1 MSSPQTGDEIP
12 IERGQNTYK
21 IDYNALAQAIL
32 ANAATG
38 VKGNA
43 ESAYRTGNVNLT
55 PANIGAKATQTAVT
69 DPTASGTAI
78 SFIDSLT
85 QNAQGVI
92 TPTKK
97 TVRVATQ
104 SESGLMSDTDKSKLD
119 GIASGAQVNSITGVK
134 GSAEGSYRTGNVNLT
149 PANIGA
155 LPDTT
160 TAADIGASAT
170 FVLTNNYTIAAT
182 IYSVLNT
189 MARGSVATIVT
200 RADASNAMCGVN
212 YDMYGTIWRNPR
224 SDINNFYLSMTRTSG
239 IEQYCYVLT
248 LTESSMSH
256 GTVYKY
262 TGTAV

>member
-1 MSSPQTGDEIP
+1 MSSPQTGDEMP

-21 IDYNALAQAIL
+21 IDYDALTRAIL

-43 ESAYRTGNVNLT
+43 ESTYRRGNVNLT

-97 TVRVATQ
+97 TVREATQ
-104 SESGLMSDTDKSKLD
+104 ALSGLMASTDKAKLD

-134 GSAEGSYRTGNVNLT
+134 GNAESTYRRGNVNLT

-155 LPDTT
+155 S
-160 TAADIGASAT
+160 AA
-170 FVLTNNYTIAAT
+170 FVLTNNYTTAAT

-200 RADASNAMCGVN
+200 RTDASNAMCGIGR
-212 YDMYGTIWRNPR
+212 DMYGTIWRNPA
-224 SDINNFYLSMTRTSG
+224 SDSNNFYLSMTRTSG